1 MDHTHIPDGGIQYIL
16 INLNF
21 VLGGLTSTLDSLMNN
36 FYIKCYILW
45 HTLNKSLMLP
55 TKVNTQILRLT
66 QTLSAL
72 LMFSKFEIVIFQK
85 KP

>member
-1 MDHTHIPDGGIQYIL
+1 MLPMPMTLHGPHTYSCWGIQYIL

-45 HTLNKSLMLP
+45 RTLHKLLMLP
-55 TKVNTQILRLT
+55 TKENTQTIRLT

-72 LMFSKFEIVIFQK
+72 LMFS
-85 KP
+85 